1 MAETISIPTMAA
13 VRPGFRIGGLAVFY
27 TVMLLIVV
35 VLVVYPL
42 GLILFNSFVVPSSGS
57 AMGSGFTLENWKLAW
72 SQPGMVQAIVNTF
85 KVVFTTQLIVFPIG
99 VLVTWLMTRTDL
111 PCKRQMD
118 FFLWLAFFLPTLPL
132 LLGWIMLLDPT
143 FGLINHLFNMLG
155 LGRPFNIYSFW
166 GIVFCHVVGRGVSAT
181 YIFLAPAFRNMDS
194 SLEEASRVSGTSP
207 FGTMFRVVVPIMTP
221 AITVTLIIL
230 LIHALETFE
239 VERVLGPSINFF
251 VFSTKI
257 YQLVNDT
264 QPLFGAAMV
273 LGISILFFMGPLILL
288 QQYLNSRH
296 SYVTVTSHFK
306 ANLLRLGPMRWP
318 AFAVVFGSCMVLT
331 VVPLIFVL
339 IGTFMTLFG
348 FFTIEKVWTLAHW
361 AKIVDDPVLIG
372 ALWNTIKLAG
382 GTASIGM
389 GFYALL
395 AYISVRTKYRARG
408 LLDFLTW
415 VPATIPGIILGL
427 GMLWM
432 FLSTPLFRPIYG
444 TVFVLIIALL
454 INSMTS
460 GVQLIKSNMVQ
471 LGNELEEASAVAG
484 GSWLYTFRRIIIPI
498 LAPVLLSVG
507 TLTFISASRNVAN
520 IAMLATNENR
530 PLAMLQ
536 LDYMVDGRYE
546 VAAVLG
552 VVVVLL
558 TIGAAIIA
566 RMLGRRFGIHV

>member
-1 MAETISIPTMAA
+1 MAELVMA
-13 VRPGFRIGGLAVFY
+13 RRSPPFRIGGLPLFY
-27 TVMLLIVV
+27 TAMLLVVV
-35 VLVVYPL
+35 VLVLYPL
-42 GLILFNSFVVPSSGS
+42 GLILFNSFVVELPGG
-57 AMGSGFTLENWKLAW
+57 AYAATWDNWQLAW
-72 SQPGMVQAIVNTF
+72 SQPGTVAAILNTF

-99 VLVTWLMTRTDL
+99 ILITWLMTRTDL
-111 PCKRQMD
+111 PGKSQLD

-143 FGLINHLFNMLG
+143 FGLINRLFMVFG
-155 LGRPFNIYSFW
+155 FESPFNIYSFW

-181 YIFLAPAFRNMDS
+181 YIFLAPSFRNMDS
-194 SLEEASRVSGTSP
+194 SLEEASRISGTGP
-207 FGTMFRVVVPIMTP
+207 FATLLRIVIPVMTP
-221 AITVTLIIL
+221 AILVSLIIL

-239 VERVLGPSINFF
+239 IERVLGPPINFY

-257 YQLVNDT
+257 YQLINDT

-273 LGISILFFMGPLILL
+273 LGVSILLFMAPLILL
-288 QQYLNSRH
+288 QQYLNARR

-306 ANLLRLGPMRWP
+306 ATLLRLGPLRWP
-318 AFAVVFGSCMVLT
+318 AFFLVLGFCLVLT
-331 VVPLIFVL
+331 VVPLVFVL

-348 FFTIEKVWTLAHW
+348 FFNIEQVWTLTHW
-361 AKIVDDPVLIG
+361 QKIMDDPVFISS
-372 ALWNTIKLAG
+372 LWNTMKLAG
-382 GTASIGM
+382 GTALIGM

-408 LLDFLTW
+408 FLDFLTW

-432 FLSTPLFRPIYG
+432 FLSTPLFRPLYG
-444 TVFVLIIALL
+444 TVFVLIVALL

-471 LGNELEEASAVAG
+471 LGNELEEASSVAG
-484 GSWLYTFRRIIIPI
+484 ASWIYTFRRIIVPI

-536 LDYMVDGRYE
+536 LDYMVDGRFE

-552 VVVVLL
+552 VIVVFL
-558 TIGAAIIA
+558 TIGVAIIA
-566 RMLGRRFGIHV
+566 RQLGRRFGIHV

>member
-1 MAETISIPTMAA
+1 MAELVIAPR
-13 VRPGFRIGGLAVFY
+13 RPQFRIGGLSLFY
-27 TVMLLIVV
+27 TAMLLIVV
-35 VLVVYPL
+35 VLVLYPL
-42 GLILFNSFVVPSSGS
+42 GLILFNSFSVELPGGGYTVSWD
-57 AMGSGFTLENWKLAW
+57 NWQLAW
-72 SQPGMVQAIVNTF
+72 SQPGTVEAIVNTF

-99 VLVTWLMTRTDL
+99 VLITWLMSRTDL
-111 PCKRQMD
+111 PGKGQLD
-118 FFLWLAFFLPTLPL
+118 FLLWLSFFLPTLPL

-143 FGLINHLFNMLG
+143 FGLINKLFML
-155 LGRPFNIYSFW
+155 LGFDSPFNIYSFW

-181 YIFLAPAFRNMDS
+181 YIFLSPSFRNMDS
-194 SLEEASRVSGTSP
+194 SLEEASRISGTGP
-207 FGTMFRVVVPIMTP
+207 FATLLRIVIPVMTP
-221 AITVTLIIL
+221 AILVSLIIL

-239 VERVLGPSINFF
+239 VERVLGPPINFH

-257 YQLVNDT
+257 YQLINDT
-264 QPLFGAAMV
+264 QPMFGAAMV
-273 LGISILFFMGPLILL
+273 LGVSILLFMAPLILL
-288 QQYLNSRH
+288 QQYLNAKR

-318 AFAVVFGSCMVLT
+318 AFILVLGFCLVLT
-331 VVPLIFVL
+331 VVPLLFV
-339 IGTFMTLFG
+339 IVGTFMTLFG
-348 FFTIEKVWTLAHW
+348 FFEIDQVWTLSHW
-361 AKIVDDPVLIG
+361 QKIMDDPVFLSS
-372 ALWNTIKLAG
+372 LWNTVKLAG
-382 GTASIGM
+382 GTALIGM

-408 LLDFLTW
+408 FIDFLTW

-432 FLSTPLFRPIYG
+432 FLNTPVFRPLYG

-484 GSWLYTFRRIIIPI
+484 ASWIYTFRRIIVPI

-536 LDYMVDGRYE
+536 LDYMVDGRFE

-552 VVVVLL
+552 VIVVFL
-558 TIGAAIIA
+558 TIGVAIIA
-566 RMLGRRFGIHV
+566 RLLGRRFGIHV